1 MIVLPGR
8 VRGLTVDRI
17 WFWDGGAPVESSAE
31 LIRYLRLS
39 PEQTEALGG
48 HTASDAAYTLVSDL
62 TEEEEVL
69 WGRLNKNYR
78 YEIRR
83 AQKDGVLLSEY
94 RAEDLRRRP
103 EILESFEKTYMDF
116 CEQLKNED
124 LKKDFSSEKIAS
136 YMEHDCI
143 LVTKAALGNA
153 VVYHLYV
160 ADARQAVLCYSA
172 SDFRDPSVDQ
182 AAAAR
187 MNKLLHWQDMM
198 GMKKAGLK
206 VYDWGNVSSFEQY
219 NGIDKFKAGFGGEQK
234 TLFNVFV
241 GNGVLGKMAVAAR
254 RLTAGG

>member
-1 MIVLPGR
+1 MITLPGR
-8 VRGLTVDRI
+8 VHGLTVDRV
-17 WFWDGGAPVESSAE
+17 WFWDGGAPAESSAE
-31 LIRYLRLS
+31 LIRYLRLTR
-39 PEQTEALGG
+39 EQADSLGG
-48 HTASDAAYTLVSDL
+48 PAARDAAYTLVSDL
-62 TEEEEVL
+62 TEEEEIL

-94 RAEDLRRRP
+94 RAEDLRLRP
-103 EILESFEKTYMDF
+103 EVMAAFEKTYMDF

-124 LKKDFSSEKIAS
+124 LKKDFSAEKIAS
-136 YMEHDCI
+136 YIEHDCI

-160 ADARQAVLCYSA
+160 ADAGQAVLCYSA